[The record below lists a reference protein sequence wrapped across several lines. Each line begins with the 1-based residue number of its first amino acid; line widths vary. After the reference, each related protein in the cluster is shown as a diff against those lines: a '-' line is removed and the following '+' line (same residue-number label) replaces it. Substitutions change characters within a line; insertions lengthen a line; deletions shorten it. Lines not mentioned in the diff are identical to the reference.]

1 MRNHAPEKM
10 GSPTI
15 PWATAV
21 ALINHNVDG
30 LGGVDNG
37 KRTAGNH
44 YEENQGRHLGKSGG
58 DSVEE
63 IVKGYG
69 VLLNGMEGS
78 GNQNLS
84 SRLIRGRVKLAC
96 GNHIG

>member
-1 MRNHAPEKM
+1 MFLTLQ
-10 GSPTI
+10 GLYQ
-15 PWATAV
+15 
-21 ALINHNVDG
+21 LINHNVDG

-78 GNQNLS
+78 RNQNLS